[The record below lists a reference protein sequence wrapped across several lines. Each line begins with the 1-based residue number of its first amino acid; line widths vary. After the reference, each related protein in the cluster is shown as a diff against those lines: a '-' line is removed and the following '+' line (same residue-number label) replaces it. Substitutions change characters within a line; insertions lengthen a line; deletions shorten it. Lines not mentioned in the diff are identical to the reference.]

1 MMKALPCAF
10 ILRPPFPYKRLCP
23 ACTLRPCM
31 EKAPMAFRH
40 WGFCHITWPAARP
53 VPFIAGCRAVHFPRL
68 QAAGLRRCPA
78 HAPRPRPV
86 RRAPRPLPGRARA
99 HWAQAAPSA
108 RPRAQVFPWQGM
120 HPPAA
125 ECRPASASGTR
136 RRSAFP
142 FHQGTGHRVQ
152 LLHMLGKN
160 AARRLIGFIQHIT
173 NLAVD
178 FSRHLLG
185 IPAARA
191 EIAPKESFVRV

>member
-1 MMKALPCAF
+1 MPRGLGLCGGRPGLF
-10 ILRPPFPYKRLCP
+10 PGGRGHIGHRLRLRL
-23 ACTLRPCM
+23 
-31 EKAPMAFRH
+31 
-40 WGFCHITWPAARP
+40 AR
-53 VPFIAGCRAVHFPRL
+53 G
-68 QAAGLRRCPA
+68 RRFF
-78 HAPRPRPV
+78 
-86 RRAPRPLPGRARA
+86 PGR
-99 HWAQAAPSA
+99 
-108 RPRAQVFPWQGM
+108 G
-120 HPPAA
+120 
-125 ECRPASASGTR
+125 CIR
-136 RRSAFP
+136 RRQSAALHQRLELGARQLFP